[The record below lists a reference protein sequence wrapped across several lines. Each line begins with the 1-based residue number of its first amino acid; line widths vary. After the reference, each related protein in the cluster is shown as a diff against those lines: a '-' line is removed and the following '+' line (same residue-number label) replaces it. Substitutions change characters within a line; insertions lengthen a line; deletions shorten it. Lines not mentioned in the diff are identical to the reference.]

1 MYTGFLQINNISDK
15 LYGGNETI
23 EERHR
28 HRYEVNNNYVERLE
42 KCGLKFVGT
51 DTEKIRME
59 ICELDNHPYY
69 VATQFHPEYLTRPL
83 KPSPPFLGLMLASS
97 NKLKSYLDN
106 ECRFTPDES
115 CSEDE
120 YNGNLKR

>member
-1 MYTGFLQINNISDK
+1 MCIHLDK
-15 LYGGNETI
+15 LYGGFETI

-28 HRYEVNNNYVERLE
+28 HRYEVNIEYVERLE
-42 KCGLKFVGT
+42 KAGLKFVGT
-51 DTEKIRME
+51 DTEKVRME
-59 ICELDNHPYY
+59 ICELDDHPYY

-97 NKLKSYLDN
+97 GKLKSYLNN

-120 YNGNLKR
+120 SNGI

>member
-1 MYTGFLQINNISDK
+1 MILNVLVK
-15 LYGGNETI
+15 LYGGNRTI

-28 HRYEVNNNYVERLE
+28 HRYEVNNNYVECLE
-42 KCGLKFVGT
+42 KAGLKFVGT

-59 ICELDNHPYY
+59 ICELADHPYY

-83 KPSPPFLGLMLASS
+83 KPSPPFLGLMLASIG
-97 NKLKSYLDN
+97 KLQSYLDN
-106 ECRFTPDES
+106 ECNFTPTES

-120 YNGNLKR
+120 YDGNKKH

>member
-1 MYTGFLQINNISDK
+1 M
-15 LYGGNETI
+15 
-23 EERHR
+23 
-28 HRYEVNNNYVERLE
+28 ERLE
-42 KCGLKFVGT
+42 KAGLKFVGT

-59 ICELDNHPYY
+59 ICELEDHPYY

-97 NKLKSYLDN
+97 GKLKSYLDN

-120 YNGNLKR
+120 SEGNLKHINYNY

>member
-1 MYTGFLQINNISDK
+1 MYGNNQ
-15 LYGGNETI
+15 TI

-28 HRYEVNNNYVERLE
+28 HRYEVNNNYVESLE
-42 KCGLKFVGT
+42 KAGLKFVGT
-51 DTEKIRME
+51 DTEKVRME

-97 NKLKSYLDN
+97 GKLKSYLDN

-120 YNGNLKR
+120 CNGNLKRLGIQCRPIHVVI

>member
-1 MYTGFLQINNISDK
+1 MVLDK
-15 LYGGNETI
+15 LYGGLETI

-28 HRYEVNNNYVERLE
+28 HRYEVNIDYVDRLE
-42 KCGLKFVGT
+42 KAGLKFVGT

-59 ICELDNHPYY
+59 ICELDDHPYY

-83 KPSPPFLGLMLASS
+83 KPSPPFLGLMLASCG
-97 NKLKSYLDN
+97 KLKSYLNN

-120 YNGNLKR
+120 CNGNINY